1 MERSNRL
8 GSYDMVILNWSRIA
22 TRPSAVAYDAM
33 STTSLECWKGGHGR
47 NPICCYSRGYAARP
61 DVLTRDPPVKFS
73 NFLFPE
79 SRKPA
84 DDHRVIDE
92 TLREA
97 QLADELGFD
106 VIWLAEHHFDGI
118 CAYVDPVSFAAALA
132 VATQRAKIGFAVA
145 QMSLHHPIR
154 MAEQLA
160 LIDNISKGRL
170 IVGLGRGTAYN
181 IYDYQG
187 YGLDHTE
194 AQDRFEEAEAI
205 MFQAWRGQKFEH
217 HGRFWDIKVPM
228 LRPVP
233 YTKPHPYVIRSASS
247 EEGMLHIA
255 RQGRPFMM
263 NVQSNEVT
271 KHRMDLYRRTLRE
284 RGMDE
289 AAVTRNVDQCWV
301 WRNVFVGETDAEG
314 ERIAVPAFEAMHQH
328 RTAMRQRVYE
338 EQGASI
344 VPMPAPGGTPAARMM
359 VEHSLIYGSPATVA
373 EKLAQVNAIGVG
385 GCIMQFRLGP
395 MSYADVAH
403 SLTLFMQKVAPEFN
417 R

>member
-1 MERSNRL
+1 M
-8 GSYDMVILNWSRIA
+8 
-22 TRPSAVAYDAM
+22 
-33 STTSLECWKGGHGR
+33 
-47 NPICCYSRGYAARP
+47 
-61 DVLTRDPPVKFS
+61 KFS

-79 SRKPA
+79 SRDP
-84 DDHRVIDE
+84 DRDGQVIDE

-97 QLADELGFD
+97 RLSDELGFE

-187 YGLDHTE
+187 YGFDHTE
-194 AQDRFEEAEAI
+194 AQARFEEAEAI
-205 MFQAWRGQKFEH
+205 MFQAWRGEKFEH
-217 HGRFWDIKVPM
+217 HGRFWDLKVPM
-228 LRPVP
+228 LRPLP
-233 YTKPHPYVIRSASS
+233 YTKPHAYVIRPASS

-263 NVQSNEVT
+263 NVQSSEVT
-271 KHRMDLYRRTLRE
+271 QHRMDLYRRTLR
-284 RGMDE
+284 GQGCDE
-289 AAVTRNVDQCWV
+289 ATVARNVEQCWV
-301 WRNVFVGETDAEG
+301 WRNVFVANTDAEAA
-314 ERIAVPAFEAMHQH
+314 RIAVPAFEAMHAH
-328 RTAMRQRVYE
+328 RTAMRRRVYE
-338 EQGASI
+338 EQGVSI
-344 VPMPAPGGTPAARMM
+344 VPMPTPGAVPAARLV
-359 VEHSLIYGSPATVA
+359 VEHSLICGSPATVA
-373 EKLAQVNAIGVG
+373 EALAKVAAIGVG
-385 GCIMQFRLGP
+385 GVIMQFRLGP
-395 MSYADVAH
+395 MTYEDVAR
-403 SLTLFMQKVAPEFN
+403 SLTLFMRKVAPEL